1 MHRFGFGRRA
11 CSFQMD
17 LGGLSIAQLEGL
29 DEIYSQGIALIH
41 AAKVH
46 ALSHAQS
53 STYRTNAVSRC
64 VCFDC
69 CLAVLLLGACRLSR
83 SRGCKKKRW
92 RQSGST
98 AMISTRA
105 SSASGERYAALVGC
119 PGLQVRVLP
128 SFIIPGWQ
136 RRQAGGSLLWI
147 LEIRHLKLE
156 LLNHIQQPQ

>member
-53 STYRTNAVSRC
+53 SRTNAVS
-64 VCFDC
+64 
-69 CLAVLLLGACRLSR
+69 
-83 SRGCKKKRW
+83 
-92 RQSGST
+92 
-98 AMISTRA
+98 
-105 SSASGERYAALVGC
+105 
-119 PGLQVRVLP
+119 
-128 SFIIPGWQ
+128 
-136 RRQAGGSLLWI
+136 
-147 LEIRHLKLE
+147 
-156 LLNHIQQPQ
+156 